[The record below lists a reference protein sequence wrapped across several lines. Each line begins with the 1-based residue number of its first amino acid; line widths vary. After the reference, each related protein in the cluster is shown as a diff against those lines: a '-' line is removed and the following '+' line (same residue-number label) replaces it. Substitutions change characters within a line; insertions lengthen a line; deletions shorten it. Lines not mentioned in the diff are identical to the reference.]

1 MQTLKYC
8 LENINHVSLAQKTLT
23 KRKKLFIFEH
33 ERTYDKNI
41 TTSYRGADCMQIFS
55 NTIKILAMTAFNT
68 QKKKMIPLTDKEKH
82 SYEKHKYCHICRKK
96 FIDDEE
102 DKRYKN
108 YRKVR
113 DHDHYTGKFR
123 GAAHSICNLRYK
135 IPKEFPVVFHN
146 GAKYDY
152 HFIIKELVRKMD
164 DNMDCL
170 GEEAEKY
177 ITFKVPLKKENK
189 NGSLT
194 TYKLKFIDSYRFM
207 NTSLSNLTDNLSE
220 INKQECKKCKI
231 NCNYITHKNEVLI
244 YKCKE
249 CNNKSCKSITPL
261 KEKFSNI
268 YNLANNDNNKF
279 ILLLKKGVYPYD
291 YMDSWGKF
299 NENLLPLKKKFYNN
313 LYQEDITKEDYKH
326 AQKVWSTFSINNL
339 GEYHD
344 LYVQSDTLLL
354 ADIFENFRDTCTKIY
369 QLDPTHFLSA
379 PGLAWQ
385 TCLKKANV
393 KLELLTD
400 INMLLMV
407 EQGIRGGIC
416 QAVHRYATAN
426 NKYMKNYNRNVMSS
440 YL

>member
-23 KRKKLFIFEH
+23 KRKKIFIFEH

-68 QKKKMIPLTDKEKH
+68 QEKKMIPLTDKEKH

-194 TYKLKFIDSYRFM
+194 TYKLKFIDSYR
-207 NTSLSNLTDNLSE
+207 L
-220 INKQECKKCKI
+220 
-231 NCNYITHKNEVLI
+231 
-244 YKCKE
+244 
-249 CNNKSCKSITPL
+249 
-261 KEKFSNI
+261 
-268 YNLANNDNNKF
+268 
-279 ILLLKKGVYPYD
+279 
-291 YMDSWGKF
+291 
-299 NENLLPLKKKFYNN
+299 
-313 LYQEDITKEDYKH
+313 
-326 AQKVWSTFSINNL
+326 
-339 GEYHD
+339 
-344 LYVQSDTLLL
+344 
-354 ADIFENFRDTCTKIY
+354 
-369 QLDPTHFLSA
+369 
-379 PGLAWQ
+379 
-385 TCLKKANV
+385 
-393 KLELLTD
+393 
-400 INMLLMV
+400 
-407 EQGIRGGIC
+407 
-416 QAVHRYATAN
+416 
-426 NKYMKNYNRNVMSS
+426 
-440 YL
+440 